1 MAGNNLLLAKIL
13 RDSNTTKGGEN
24 ALAEQF
30 PQLYGALRGLLGT
43 APDEVGGS
51 VLDGSHQAQ
60 SSGANVGFP
69 LGLLAQML
77 PAAKL
82 TKGLPVGMSIKPL
95 DYGLPV
101 NPDGTVS
108 LFHGTTKEAAKNILA
123 SKMLRSAGEPDVY
136 LTTAKDA
143 GYGDGTVVRVNADP
157 KKLFVDDEFPNGRVD
172 FRMPARNGTASFPDV
187 GLLKQPFVYP
197 QEQALLTAQRNAA
210 LPVEQGGLG
219 LHPNNTPMERAQAM
233 GRDQQVFR
241 GTNADEASHSGN
253 VWVTN
258 EPNAANYYTGFVNQ
272 DDVYPMLKRHE
283 GGNVMPMLG
292 DNSFIHPD
300 NAEPLWNGGDRFHVP
315 AQTLRSRFAA
325 FDPMRRDSPD
335 ILAGLLPLSS
345 MADQDTRNK
354 LAGLLQP

>member
-13 RDSNTTKGGEN
+13 RDSNTTQGGEN

-30 PQLYGALRGLLGT
+30 PRVYGALRGLLGT

-82 TKGLPVGMSIKPL
+82 TKGLPVGMSIKSVDGPL
-95 DYGLPV
+95 
-101 NPDGTVS
+101 
-108 LFHGTTKEAAKNILA
+108 
-123 SKMLRSAGEPDVY
+123 SK
-136 LTTAKDA
+136 
-143 GYGDGTVVRVNADP
+143 
-157 KKLFVDDEFPNGRVD
+157 
-172 FRMPARNGTASFPDV
+172 
-187 GLLKQPFVYP
+187 FVYP
-197 QEQALLTAQRNAA
+197 QEQALQTAQRNAA

-219 LHPNNTPMERAQAM
+219 LHPQNTPMERAQAM
-233 GRDQQVFR
+233 GMEQTVFR
-241 GTNADEASHSGN
+241 GTNANEAQHSGN

-272 DDVYPMLKRHE
+272 DDVYPMLNRHE

-315 AQTLRSRFAA
+315 AQTLRSRFAS
-325 FDPMRRDSPD
+325 FDPMRRYSPD